1 MGHQINLQKARRRP
15 VPVIVGTYRNAYS
28 HRLFTPASAPAARDG
43 TDWFQETV
51 QGGGTGSQQS
61 TPYLGVESE
70 VAMALHGLHQ
80 VR

>member
-1 MGHQINLQKARRRP
+1 MGNQVDFQKARRRP
-15 VPVIVGTYRNAYS
+15 LPVIVGTYRNPFS

-43 TDWFQETV
+43 TDRFQETV
-51 QGGGTGSQQS
+51 QGGCTGAQQP